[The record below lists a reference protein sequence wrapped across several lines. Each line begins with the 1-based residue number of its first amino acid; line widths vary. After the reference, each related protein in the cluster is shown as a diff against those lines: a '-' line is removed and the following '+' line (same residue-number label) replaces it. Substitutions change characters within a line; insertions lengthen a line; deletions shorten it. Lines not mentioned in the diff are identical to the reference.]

1 MPLSQYLIFL
11 TTLYMNANN
20 NNTPKDNEDDTSKSL
35 LRTVFLRRAQKLV
48 AKPLTLIKLVNNAI
62 AYFKKYDTLREVTQD
77 IRTQFE
83 RINRLVLAYAKGEY
97 RGVALGNI
105 ALSVAVLLY
114 LVSPI
119 DLIPDFLVGGLL
131 DDLALLTWLY
141 RTFSDE
147 MERFLEWEDAQKT
160 VINIQASV
168 PSTTTN
174 DTTSTNEDTN
184 LD

>member
-1 MPLSQYLIFL
+1 MDTKHQ
-11 TTLYMNANN
+11 
-20 NNTPKDNEDDTSKSL
+20 NTPQDNEDDKSKSL

-48 AKPLTLIKLVNNAI
+48 TKPLTLIKLVNNAVS
-62 AYFKKYDTLREVTQD
+62 YFRKYDSLREVTQD

-83 RINRLVLAYAKGEY
+83 RISRLVLAYAKGDY
-97 RGVALGNI
+97 RGVAIGNI
-105 ALSVAVLLY
+105 ALSVAALLY
-114 LVSPI
+114 LVSPV

-147 MERFLEWEDAQKT
+147 IERFLEWEDTQKT

-168 PSTTTN
+168 PSTTDAAATN
-174 DTTSTNEDTN
+174 DDAA